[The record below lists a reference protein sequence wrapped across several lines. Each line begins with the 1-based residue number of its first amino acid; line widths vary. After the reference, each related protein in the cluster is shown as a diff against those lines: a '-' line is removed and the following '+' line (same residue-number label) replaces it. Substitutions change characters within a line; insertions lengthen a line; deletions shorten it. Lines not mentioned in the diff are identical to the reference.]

1 MKPSL
6 KDTIKRFKTFSDLAN
21 EESTEIIQRVDKDG
35 MGLTYGVQSRKVTMA
50 PHPLKAELIEFLE
63 GLPDH
68 FVFSLVVLMYSGR
81 DRVSDVKDYWL
92 QLKYT
97 ITSKDEAIIQL
108 EQKDPRYKFIEKG
121 IQYLGEEQIE
131 EFSEYIQSTLR
142 A

>member
-1 MKPSL
+1 MKPSF

-92 QLKYT
+92 QLRET
-97 ITSKDEAIIQL
+97 FTSKDLAIEFIQ
-108 EQKDPRYKFIEKG
+108 QKPRRCEHIEKG
-121 IQYLGEEQIE
+121 IQYLGETQIE
-131 EFSEYIQSTLR
+131 EFSEYINSTLR